1 MKYLRLLLSLLL
13 CLTANNIFAQSEAN
27 ASFTKAMS
35 ITDADPENYIAPL
48 KALKNIPVDEDDL
61 GGLSMWL
68 QAMMTYNSFLGDYD
82 STLYYSDAR
91 HRDLIDTIQT
101 KVDTNFVLEH
111 EFIDATHYITDK
123 AKQHQVTM
131 INEAHHSPFHRAF
144 IMEMLVDF
152 REAGYDY
159 LAIET
164 LQDSLINVNQ
174 KLTYQTGYYSRE
186 PLFGELIRYA
196 LRLGF
201 HLVPYESQ
209 EKCDNK
215 SSERNYCNSFRDSIM
230 AVNLSKVIEKDN
242 QAKILVYAGYD
253 HVHKG
258 NSNGWKK
265 MAEYF
270 WEMTGVEPFSIDQ
283 TAQIE
288 HFYPQREEKEF
299 AAVNS
304 LKQIKKPVVA
314 IKNGKAWHGK
324 FVDVSVIY
332 PRYRHKKHRP
342 SFYQIGGL
350 RYPYEVDDINLS
362 NGYIVQAFYKN
373 EEPGIRIPADQLV
386 IGKKKGELYL
396 FPGDYILEIKD
407 ELGILKKKREICI
420 N

>member
-1 MKYLRLLLSLLL
+1 MKYLPLLLSIIL
-13 CLTANNIFAQSEAN
+13 CLSASKIFAQKEAN
-27 ASFTKAMS
+27 NSFIKAMAA
-35 ITDADPENYIAPL
+35 TDADPEDYIAPL
-48 KALKNIPVDEDDL
+48 KAIKNIPVDEKDL
-61 GGLSMWL
+61 GGLSIWL
-68 QAMMTYNSFLGDYD
+68 QTMMTYNSFLGDYD
-82 STLYYSDAR
+82 STLYYSDSR
-91 HRDLIDTIQT
+91 HRDLIDTIQI

-111 EFIDATHYITDK
+111 EFIDATRYITNE

-131 INEAHHSPFHRAF
+131 INEAHHNPSHRAF
-144 IMEMLVDF
+144 IMEMLVGF

-164 LQDSLINVNQ
+164 LQDSLINFNK

-215 SSERNYCNSFRDSIM
+215 GSERNYCNSFRDSIM
-230 AVNLSKVIEKDN
+230 AVNLSKVIEKDK

-265 MAEYF
+265 MTEYF
-270 WEMTGVEPFSIDQ
+270 WEMTGIEPFSIDQ
-283 TAQIE
+283 TVQTE

-314 IKNGKAWHGK
+314 IQNGKVWHGR

-332 PRYRHKKHRP
+332 PRYRNKKHRP

-350 RYPYEVDDINLS
+350 RHPYEVDDINFPD
-362 NGYIVQAFYKN
+362 GYIVQAFYKN
-373 EEPGIRIPADQLV
+373 EEPGTRIPADQWL
-386 IGKKKGELYL
+386 IGKKKAVLYL
-396 FPGDYILEIKD
+396 FPGTYFIEIKD
-407 ELGILKKKREICI
+407 ELGTLLRKTEVRIH
-420 N
+420 